1 MFLIL
6 TVALLVAP
14 ALASWNR
21 GDCGVQQIQPVL
33 DPEDRV
39 VGGAKAVPG
48 SWPWHAQLRVYR
60 DYCSGV
66 LISDRHVLTAAHC
79 AEHLRPRTLRV
90 HLGAHLR
97 SAPVKGQVFL
107 HVKEICVHPGYDGK
121 SATYMVPDIAI
132 IELVEK
138 VNMTTTIQP
147 ACLPKSGEDLPE
159 GSKLYA
165 TGWGDVE
172 GMGRVR
178 SEELKQTMIESIP
191 IDSCIKRWGMASHP
205 DVFCAAHDHGSICDG
220 DSGGPAVH
228 KADGKWTVHGIVS
241 TGPRPCNW
249 SISPQGFVK
258 VSAYIKDFIEPYM
271 DPSNG
276 PEERRKLCQYF
287 S

>member
-1 MFLIL
+1 MHD
-6 TVALLVAP
+6 
-14 ALASWNR
+14 NE

-33 DPEDRV
+33 DPEERI

-48 SWPWHAQLRVYR
+48 SWPWHAQLRVVR

-79 AEHLRPRTLRV
+79 AEQLRPRILRV

-97 SAPVKGQVFL
+97 SAPVEGQVYL
-107 HVKEICVHPGYDGK
+107 HVKEICVHPGYNGRLP
-121 SATYMVPDIAI
+121 TNMVPDIAI

-147 ACLPKSGEDLPE
+147 VCLPKSGEELPE

-165 TGWGDVE
+165 TGWGGVE
-172 GMGRVR
+172 
-178 SEELKQTMIESIP
+178 
-191 IDSCIKRWGMASHP
+191 
-205 DVFCAAHDHGSICDG
+205 
-220 DSGGPAVH
+220 VH

-241 TGPRPCNW
+241 TGPTPCN
-249 SISPQGFVK
+249 SPSSPQGFVK

-276 PEERRKLCQYF
+276 PEERGKLCQYF

>member
-1 MFLIL
+1 MFLIS
-6 TVALLVAP
+6 TLLVAP

-33 DPEDRV
+33 DTEDRI

-48 SWPWHAQLRVYR
+48 SWPWHAQLRVFE

-79 AEHLRPRTLRV
+79 VEHMRASKLRV
-90 HLGAHLR
+90 LLGAHLR
-97 SAPVKGQVFL
+97 STPVQGQVL
-107 HVKEICVHPGYDGK
+107 LRVKEICVHPGYDANLPT
-121 SATYMVPDIAI
+121 SMVPDIAI
-132 IELVEK
+132 IQLAKK

-147 ACLPKSGEDLPE
+147 VCLPKNGEELPE

-165 TGWGDVE
+165 TGWGDVK
-172 GMGRVR
+172 GMGKGM
-178 SEELKQTMIESIP
+178 SEELKQTMIKSIP
-191 IDSCIKRWGMASHP
+191 IDSCLKRWTWRVIP
-205 DVFCAAHDHGSICDG
+205 ELFCAAHDHGSTCDG

-228 KADGKWTVHGIVS
+228 KADGKWTVHGITS
-241 TGPRPCNW
+241 TGPTPCN
-249 SISPQGFVK
+249 SPSAPQRFVK

-271 DPSNG
+271 NPRNG
-276 PEERRKLCQYF
+276 PEERGKLCQYF